1 MADEINKVILLDV
14 RVQSEEA
21 EKRSAEITSK
31 LATFKQEYTRLQKE
45 LKNDPGNK
53 HLAASLNAVDLQI
66 RSLNKEQAELR
77 RQAQLTDTVNK
88 TQIGTIENLRAQL
101 SLNTIEWNKLTVNER
116 ENTITGRAL
125 AENTKNISDKLKVL
139 EGTIGDT
146 RRNVGNYR
154 ESIEQAILGGKTFS
168 GSLSELR
175 KKYEDLEAALEH
187 INIDDPRYKTAR
199 KSADDLKLKIQQVT
213 GAVNEFGERE
223 PRNPA
228 KKAFEDAFQSA
239 GAAVNTIQ
247 LLNLVIGQNG
257 DASVLQAKAI
267 QTVAVA
273 QTVAN
278 IVRSKGEVI
287 DTLALA
293 KTKLLTFAQR
303 VYAVAV
309 GQSTGA
315 LKVLRIAML
324 ATVAGAVL
332 VGIGILAQKI
342 GLFGKATKDAADE
355 SGNMA
360 AAMNKAGDAAVSE
373 RVKVEQ
379 LVTVAKDEKRTK
391 EQREEAIKRL
401 NEISPKYLGNL
412 TLETINTN
420 AARDAIRSY
429 LDELSKKAK
438 AQALFDTLIEAEQ
451 ELFKK
456 QQELDKA
463 RGKLGQAFLPG
474 TEIDLKLP
482 EATKLSAEL
491 NGIQQ
496 NIKEIK
502 NALKESGDAFQDF
515 GDNTDDNTDKTSQYT
530 NALLKLQAAE
540 TILVQKIQSAIDA
553 GRPYSDLQKELLS
566 NREKQ
571 IQTER
576 DYAYAVAGITDL
588 DLVRVEIERLRI
600 KTIAVITDGLNDQI
614 KKEKELGDLKAGVTL
629 TDRTQYYQLLDLNSQ
644 LIESES
650 QLMAARIDGIQQAS
664 GALGGL
670 AKEGSRAQKV
680 LFLIQQGAAVAEVIF
695 NTAKALSGISAGLAQ
710 TPPFL
715 FPGVP
720 NPAFP
725 VAAGIAAVQSA
736 KVKIQAGVSIGSIL
750 AATLK
755 EFKAEKG
762 TLLGLRKGKSGVFGG
777 KPHSSGGTRGY
788 FEDGTALEVEEGEVF
803 AVVNKQDSKTLRGLS
818 DINSRHGKSFFR
830 EGGMKFQDGGFAARY
845 ISNPVINRFEARN
858 NARLMARSVPPQVV
872 TVEDINAK
880 TAERTRVVERANL

>member
-1 MADEINKVILLDV
+1 MADELNKVILLDV

-139 EGTIGDT
+139 ESTIGDT
-146 RRNVGNYR
+146 RRNVGDYR

-278 IVRSKGEVI
+278 IVRSKGEVL
-287 DTLALA
+287 DTIALA
-293 KTKLLTFAQR
+293 KSKLLTIAQR

-315 LKVLRIAML
+315 LKILRITLL
-324 ATVAGAVL
+324 ASVGGAVL
-332 VGIGILAQKI
+332 LGVGLLAQKL
-342 GLFGKATKDAADE
+342 GLFGKATKDAADDTT
-355 SGNMA
+355 SLA
-360 AAMNKAGDAAVSE
+360 AASKKAAESIQEEKTKLELLVNVARDESLSKERRQRAV
-373 RVKVEQ
+373 K
-379 LVTVAKDEKRTK
+379 A
-391 EQREEAIKRL
+391 L
-401 NEISPKYLGNL
+401 NDLAPEYLGNL
-412 TLETINTN
+412 RLETINTKE
-420 AARDAIRSY
+420 AQTAIDNYVAS
-429 LDELSKKAK
+429 LEKKAK
-438 AQALFDTLIEAEQ
+438 SQALFEALVESEKKLFDIEQ
-451 ELFKK
+451 ERSKIQK
-456 QQELDKA
+456 QKIKDA
-463 RGKLGQAFLPG
+463 DGDFF
-474 TEIDLKLP
+474 
-482 EATKLSAEL
+482 AEMGR
-491 NGIQQ
+491 NA
-496 NIKEIK
+496 
-502 NALKESGDAFQDF
+502 ALKEQFDLYKENLKAERDLLLSRKELINQLREIDPDANQIISVDAPLK
-515 GDNTDDNTDKTSQYT
+515 TEQYTEAVKKLTSQ
-530 NALLKLQAAE
+530 Q
-540 TILVQKIQSAIDA
+540 VVAI
-553 GRPYSDLQKELLS
+553 
-566 NREKQ
+566 
-571 IQTER
+571 
-576 DYAYAVAGITDL
+576 
-588 DLVRVEIERLRI
+588 EIEKLRAE
-600 KTIAVITDGLNDQI
+600 TIAVITDGLTTQAQR
-614 KKEKELGDLKAGVTL
+614 EKELSDLQSGVTPIAL
-629 TDRTQYYQLLDLNSQ
+629 ENSGLLLNMNKE
-644 LIESES
+644 LRDSE
-650 QLMAARIDGIQQAS
+650 QELMDARIAGIQGAS
-664 GALGGL
+664 GALHGL
-670 AKEGSRAQKV
+670 VTEGSRAQKV

-695 NTAKALSGISAGLAQ
+695 NTSKALSAIGANLALIPPLLPPGI
-710 TPPFL
+710 
-715 FPGVP
+715 P

-762 TLLGLRKGKSGVFGG
+762 TLLGLRKGKAGVFGG